1 MQYAHLSETV
11 NIKTISET
19 NKVGEFD
26 IEGVYPGYGLTLG
39 NSLRRVL
46 LSSLPG
52 AAVTQFKVK
61 GILHEFSTIPG
72 VMEDVVEI
80 GLNLK
85 KVRFQF
91 FAEEP
96 QVLTLKIKGEKA
108 VTAGDIEA
116 NSQVIVVNSNQP
128 LFTLTDKKA
137 DVEMEIT
144 VDKGRGYVPV
154 ERRKTEKLEIG
165 VVALD
170 AIFTPVQAV
179 SFKVENM
186 RVGDRTDYNRL
197 HLQIATDG
205 TISPSDAL
213 HKAGNILLDHFQK
226 ISEVN
231 VKELKELSVAAKPGK
246 KKTGVDKE

>member
-1 MQYAHLSETV
+1 MQYALLSETV
-11 NIKTISET
+11 NIKTISED
-19 NKVGEFD
+19 NKVGKFS
-26 IEGVYPGYGLTLG
+26 IEGLYPGYGLTLG

-52 AAVTQFKVK
+52 ASVIQFKVK

-72 VMEDVVEI
+72 IMEDVVEI

-96 QVLTLKIKGEKA
+96 QVLTLKVKGEKE

-116 NSQVIVVNSNQP
+116 NSQVIVANP
-128 LFTLTDKKA
+128 AERLFTVTDKKA
-137 DVEMEIT
+137 DIEMEIT
-144 VDKGRGYVPV
+144 VDKGLGYVPV

-165 VVALD
+165 VIALD
-170 AIFTPVQAV
+170 AIFTPVYAV
-179 SFKVENM
+179 SFKVDNM

-197 HLQIATDG
+197 DLEITTDG
-205 TISPSDAL
+205 TITPSDAL
-213 HKAGNILLDHFQK
+213 HKAGNILVDHFKK
-226 ISEVN
+226 ISEIN
-231 VKELKELSVAAKPGK
+231 VKELSLSGKPEK
-246 KKTGVDKE
+246 KKRSAEEKE

>member
-1 MQYAHLSETV
+1 MQYALLSETV
-11 NIKTISET
+11 NIKTISED
-19 NKVGEFD
+19 NKVGKFSV
-26 IEGVYPGYGLTLG
+26 EGLYPGYGLTLG

-85 KVRFQF
+85 KIRFQF
-91 FAEEP
+91 FADEP
-96 QVLTLKIKGEKA
+96 QVLTLKVKGEKDVSA
-108 VTAGDIEA
+108 RDIEA
-116 NSQVIVVNSNQP
+116 NSQVIVANP
-128 LFTLTDKKA
+128 DEHLFTVTDKKA
-137 DVEMEIT
+137 DIEMEIT
-144 VDKGRGYVPV
+144 VDKGLGYVPV

-197 HLQIATDG
+197 DLEITTDG

-213 HKAGNILLDHFQK
+213 HKAGNILLDHFKK

-231 VKELKELSVAAKPGK
+231 VKELSAGKPEK
-246 KKTGVDKE
+246 KKTRSADAKEE